1 MILSQRKQN
10 SKKQNKGNELYKI
23 LKDTKEYEFL
33 TKNKE
38 LCMKYNPNYDEKR
51 TFAKYEKHYFDKEK
65 NFIDSK

>member
-10 SKKQNKGNELYKI
+10 NKKQNKGNELYRI

-38 LCMKYNPNYDEKR
+38 LCMKYNQNYDEKR
-51 TFAKYEKHYFDKEK
+51 TFAKYEKHYFEKEK
-65 NFIDSK
+65 NFIDNK

>member
-10 SKKQNKGNELYKI
+10 SKKQNKGNELYRI

-38 LCMKYNPNYDEKR
+38 LCMKYNPN
-51 TFAKYEKHYFDKEK
+51 
-65 NFIDSK
+65 

>member
-10 SKKQNKGNELYKI
+10 SKKQNKGNELYRI

-38 LCMKYNPNYDEKR
+38 LCMKYNSNYDEKR

-65 NFIDSK
+65 NFIDNK

>member
-10 SKKQNKGNELYKI
+10 NKKQNKGNELYRI
-23 LKDTKEYEFL
+23 LKDTKEFEFL

-51 TFAKYEKHYFDKEK
+51 TFTKYEKQYFDKEK
-65 NFIDSK
+65 NFFDNK